1 MALICHEE
9 AMNFAWDEEG
19 LEEFLDGANHTCTP
33 LEGLCYY
40 SISRYSLL
48 MKKIN
53 YELLLSST
61 LFRAGAQVTV
71 QFGCWP
77 STVHLSRA
85 WLGQVIV

>member
-53 YELLLSST
+53 YKLLKCIFEL
-61 LFRAGAQVTV
+61 
-71 QFGCWP
+71 
-77 STVHLSRA
+77 
-85 WLGQVIV
+85 